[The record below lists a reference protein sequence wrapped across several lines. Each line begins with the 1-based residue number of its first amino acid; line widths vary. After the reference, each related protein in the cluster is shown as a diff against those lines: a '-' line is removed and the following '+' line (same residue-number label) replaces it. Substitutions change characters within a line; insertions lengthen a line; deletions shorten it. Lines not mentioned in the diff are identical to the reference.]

1 MKASTSAIIYR
12 DFLPRGIGGIFP
24 SKQKKYIF
32 QGSIAPILT
41 CSLSRKNAFL
51 TIFHSNISMCF
62 MQTFPMKLEL
72 TIYYLPADSFSYLV
86 SIHSLLAEYENPCL
100 ITC

>member
-24 SKQKKYIF
+24 TKQKKYIS
-32 QGSIAPILT
+32 QGSIF
-41 CSLSRKNAFL
+41 RKNIFL
-51 TIFHSNISMCF
+51 TILHSNINMCF

-72 TIYYLPADSFSYLV
+72 TIYYLPPDSFTYLV
-86 SIHSLLAEYENPCL
+86 STHFLLAEYENPCL
-100 ITC
+100 IT